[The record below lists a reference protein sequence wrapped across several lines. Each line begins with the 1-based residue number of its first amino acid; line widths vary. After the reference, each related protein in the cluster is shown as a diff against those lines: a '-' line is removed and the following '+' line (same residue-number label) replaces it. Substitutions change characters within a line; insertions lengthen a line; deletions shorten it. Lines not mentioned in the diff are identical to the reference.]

1 MNEAIVC
8 QGAITFIVLIIFKK
22 LENYKTQG
30 FRVELQ
36 VSDRD
41 KIGTRQGQDRQGNDR
56 YKVRE
61 GGG

>member
-22 LENYKTQG
+22 LENYQTQG

-36 VSDRD
+36 ASDWD
-41 KIGTRQGQDRQGNDR
+41 KIGTRQKSKSYIG
-56 YKVRE
+56 
-61 GGG
+61 